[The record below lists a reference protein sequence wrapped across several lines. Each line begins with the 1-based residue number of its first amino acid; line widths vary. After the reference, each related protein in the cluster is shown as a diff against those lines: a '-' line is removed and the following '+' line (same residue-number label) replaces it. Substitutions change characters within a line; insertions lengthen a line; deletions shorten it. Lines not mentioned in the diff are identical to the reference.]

1 MLPLLALAAQITA
14 PDPVLA
20 RMTALYDE
28 VCVQTFPIDSAVD
41 QLMAGKQAT
50 VLTPDRV
57 AIYLKSDPGRGWQV
71 ADGGDHF
78 IVTVEAPPF
87 HACTVRRWTRG
98 GFSDLAAYRSVADRF
113 EAAHEGFSPMKPRD
127 GDVGGIRSHATGEA
141 RLLPG
146 GGAEAMYVFDNH
158 DAAAGARG
166 EPDVGIRFVHQIVS
180 PGAH

>member
-1 MLPLLALAAQITA
+1 MLPLLPLAAQITA

-41 QLMAGKQAT
+41 QLMAGKQAA
-50 VLTPDRV
+50 VLTPDQV
-57 AIYLKSDPGRGWQV
+57 AIYLKSDPGRGWRV
-71 ADGGDHF
+71 ADGDDHF
-78 IVTVEAPPF
+78 IVTVESQPF

-98 GFSDLAAYRSVADRF
+98 GFADMTVYRAIADGF
-113 EAAHEGFSPMKPRD
+113 EANHAGFAPMKPYD
-127 GDVGGIRSHATGEA
+127 ADISGVRSHAVGEA
-141 RLLPG
+141 RMLPG
-146 GGAEAMYVFDNH
+146 GGAEALYAFDNH

-166 EPDVGIRFVHQIVS
+166 APDVEVRFVHQIVS